1 MQLSEK
7 QKKILDFPNTKFK
20 TLICDGAV
28 HSGKSTIILETFIK
42 WAMKNFD
49 NNDFALC
56 GLSYQT
62 CSKNIVSQIIS
73 NAELKTQYNMDFNR
87 EQRYVLIKKHKTA
100 NQFYLFNSH
109 DDDSVKKAQYFNFAG
124 AFFDQAPLTPKSFV
138 ENIIGCSSIKNS
150 RYWFNT
156 TPLDKSNWFFRE
168 WITKSS
174 EKNALY
180 LNFSIDDNQYIPDT
194 IKESY
199 KSMYIGADYQRY
211 ILGQW
216 TKKS

>member
-28 HSGKSTIILETFIK
+28 RSGKNAIILETFVK
-42 WAMKNFD
+42 WAMEKFD

-56 GLSYQT
+56 GITQYS
-62 CSKNIVSQIIS
+62 CIKNIVSQIIS
-73 NAELKTQYNMDFNR
+73 NAELKTQYNMKFNR
-87 EQRYVLIKKHKTA
+87 EQRYVLIKKYKTA

-124 AFFDQAPLTPKSFV
+124 AFFDQANLMPKSFV
-138 ENIIGCSSIKNS
+138 ENILGCSSMKNS

-180 LNFSIDDNQYIPDT
+180 LNFSLDDNQYIPDT

-216 TKKS
+216 TENS